1 MTTLN
6 KNATT
11 EEVQELIK
19 VTTKAAPESRIGSD
33 KANRSGA
40 PSLRYGNTPSTG
52 SDTTGGNSSSAN
64 GTNTADAGTT
74 NNSDTTNSGKNEPSK
89 GQLTVID
96 VNKDGDGVTHFDG
109 TGNTGTKIQY
119 NGALNQS
126 LVAQQNV
133 SGALLNR
140 FRYRATGTYTTY
152 ANGNV
157 KPPFGGSRLA
167 DNEAQPYRILNVN
180 NYEFGLG
187 VVDNAGGSQKDS
199 STVKLT
205 QVQPDG
211 SAVINLGLP
220 DATQVVE
227 PSLWL
232 AVSLAD
238 LSTTDK
244 SVFNSSTFI
253 DQYEAGFEIK
263 GAGVTTTSFTGKFET
278 SATGVVL
285 TTNIGGMA
293 IPENASMRYTKY
305 TADSISSGAAA
316 NEGRPFQGYVGVV
329 PDKDTAAATFPNN
342 PSVYFPESQYTAKKS
357 SKYALVYG
365 DFTVRMYITHKASN
379 TMYEMTFPL
388 TVKFNPKS

>member
-11 EEVQELIK
+11 EEVQEIIK
-19 VTTKAAPESRIGSD
+19 TTTKAAPESRIGSD

-40 PSLRYGNTPSTG
+40 PSLRYGNIPNTST
-52 SDTTGGNSSSAN
+52 DTGGNSGGN
-64 GTNTADAGTT
+64 GNPTDTGTS
-74 NNSDTTNSGKNEPSK
+74 NNSGKNEPSK

-133 SGALLNR
+133 SGTLLNR

-220 DATQVVE
+220 DASQVVE

-244 SVFNSSTFI
+244 SVFNSSAFI

-263 GAGVTTTSFTGKFET
+263 GAGATTSSFTGKFE
-278 SATGVVL
+278 SSSTGVVL

-305 TADSISSGAAA
+305 TADAISNSMVA

-329 PDKDTAAATFPNN
+329 PDKDTAVATFPNN
-342 PSVYFPESQYTAKKS
+342 PSVYFPESQYTANKS

-379 TMYEMTFPL
+379 TMYEMSFPL
-388 TVKFNPKS
+388 TIKFNPKS